1 MAQLTE
7 THRICVYQLSDKC
20 PKKQY
25 KVTLEASKNRL
36 KFLHNCESLTDIRI
50 NFFYQNNALSKRYDF
65 FNKAQKCIQV
75 TIIST

>member
-7 THRICVYQLSDKC
+7 THRICLYQLSDKC

-50 NFFYQNNALSKRYDF
+50 NFFTRIMHYLRDMIFLTKHKNAYKL
-65 FNKAQKCIQV
+65 Q
-75 TIIST
+75 